1 MKRKECKM
9 ELILFAIF
17 LVFLACWLNRYLN
30 KKYPKNNNSINEP
43 PLLPKTDYTAF
54 YSKKRNIMT
63 NNELKFYRLLKYKT
77 DKNNLLLF
85 TQVALYS
92 LISSKDISYFNKI
105 RSKTIDFVI
114 TDINGKIVTCI
125 ELDDPSHVKDNRQE
139 RDNFID
145 ELFKQLD
152 ISLIRIPVQ
161 GYYDMQEIE
170 NKIKE
175 KI

>member
-1 MKRKECKM
+1 M
-9 ELILFAIF
+9 EFISFA
-17 LVFLACWLNRYLN
+17 LFLAFLAWWLNRYLN

-43 PLLPKTDYTAF
+43 LPLPKTDYTAF

-63 NNELKFYRLLKYKT
+63 NNELKFYRLLK
-77 DKNNLLLF
+77 
-85 TQVALYS
+85 
-92 LISSKDISYFNKI
+92 
-105 RSKTIDFVI
+105 
-114 TDINGKIVTCI
+114 
-125 ELDDPSHVKDNRQE
+125 

-161 GYYDMQEIE
+161 CYYDMQEIE

>member
-1 MKRKECKM
+1 M
-9 ELILFAIF
+9 EFISFA
-17 LVFLACWLNRYLN
+17 LFLAFLAWWLNRYLN
-30 KKYPKNNNSINEP
+30 RKYPKNNNSINEP
-43 PLLPKTDYTAF
+43 LPLPKTDYTAF

-77 DKNNLLLF
+77 DKKNLLLF

>member
-1 MKRKECKM
+1 MKNGIYIFCIILSLLSLVAKSLFKKE
-9 ELILFAIF
+9 
-17 LVFLACWLNRYLN
+17 
-30 KKYPKNNNSINEP
+30 
-43 PLLPKTDYTAF
+43 
-54 YSKKRNIMT
+54 
-63 NNELKFYRLLKYKT
+63 
-77 DKNNLLLF
+77 
-85 TQVALYS
+85 
-92 LISSKDISYFNKI
+92 ISSKDISYFNKI

-114 TDINGKIVTCI
+114 TDINGKIITCI

>member
-1 MKRKECKM
+1 
-9 ELILFAIF
+9 
-17 LVFLACWLNRYLN
+17 
-30 KKYPKNNNSINEP
+30 
-43 PLLPKTDYTAF
+43 
-54 YSKKRNIMT
+54 MT
-63 NNELKFYRLLKYKT
+63 NNELKFYRLLK
-77 DKNNLLLF
+77 
-85 TQVALYS
+85 
-92 LISSKDISYFNKI
+92 
-105 RSKTIDFVI
+105 
-114 TDINGKIVTCI
+114 
-125 ELDDPSHVKDNRQE
+125 